1 MRQSLGFTISFVL
14 HASFL
19 SFALFWAGG
28 QTVRVNM
35 DRPVYSVDLVTLAPP
50 PPGGPAPVVEA
61 VSAQETVAAQ
71 TPVPVVEAAPEP
83 VAEIRP
89 VPVVEAKPEP
99 KDISPTKVDRQPVV
113 KKEEAPKPEPKKPEP
128 KKPEPKPEPK
138 KPEPK
143 PEAKPQKTAEQM
155 LAEGLAAAQA
165 KTTAQEKQQG
175 AAIAKELAAIKKRE
189 GDQVYAHGGQQ
200 GGQEGGVAGGVVGG
214 SGSGLSE
221 VYGLIVSLAIKKN
234 WRYPSFAGEANK
246 VVTVEITID
255 GDGRIL
261 SSRVTQSSN
270 NPEFDSSAL
279 RAIKETEI
287 VERPRTD
294 RDRVLRMNF
303 NSQELSE

>member
-19 SFALFWAGG
+19 AFALFWAGG

-50 PPGGPAPVVEA
+50 PPGPAPVVEA
-61 VSAQETVAAQ
+61 VGARETAAAQ
-71 TPVPVVEAAPEP
+71 APVVEAAPEP
-83 VAEIRP
+83 VAEIKP

-113 KKEEAPKPEPKKPEP
+113 KKEEAPKPKPEP

-165 KTTAQEKQQG
+165 KATAQEKQQG

-189 GDQVYAHGGQQ
+189 GEQVYAHGGQQ

-221 VYGLIVSLAIKKN
+221 VYALIVGTAIKRN
-234 WRYPSFAGEANK
+234 WRYPSFAGEANM
-246 VVTVEITID
+246 VVTVEIILD
-255 GDGRIL
+255 GEGRIL

-294 RDRVLRMNF
+294 RDRVLRINF